1 MTDIFSHEASN
12 LFLANLQILPVVLD
26 IALLACTFNLIAFV
40 YRVLKG
46 PSLNDRAIGLD
57 AWGTTVMCLI
67 VIYSMKQGTNLYMTS
82 VLVIAILGFIALVAE
97 GKFIQSGNIA
107 DNTNISITFDKKID
121 TEAEAKRIAK
131 QSKKVAAEIYAAR
144 KKAQA
149 EQMKNNENKKN
160 ENKKNENK
168 K

>member
-1 MTDIFSHEASN
+1 MTDIFSHESSNIFLSN
-12 LFLANLQILPVVLD
+12 LHILPIALD
-26 IALLACTFNLIAFV
+26 IALIACTFNLICFV

-46 PSLNDRAIGLD
+46 PDLNDRAIALD

-107 DNTNISITFDKKID
+107 DNTNITITFDKKID
-121 TEAEAKRIAK
+121 ADAEAKRIAK
-131 QSKKVAAEIYAAR
+131 ESKKAAAEIYAAR

-149 EQMKNNENKKN
+149 EQLKKQNQEKNCQ
-160 ENKKNENK
+160 
-168 K
+168 